1 MTFDSDEA
9 LQHAVARLI
18 AVEPRFGNIVLR
30 HGTPSLRR
38 MPGGL
43 EGLLRIVTDQMIS
56 LRAGAAVW
64 VRLKD
69 EFGACAPDRIAAV
82 PVSRLMELGLSGAKA
97 RTFRAAAHAVIAG
110 TLDFSRLAA
119 MDDADAQNAL
129 TAIPGIGPWTAN
141 IYLLAA
147 MGRRDS
153 WPAGDLALQ
162 VAAQSLLDLTGRP
175 SGPEMIALAEPW
187 RPWRAAAARL
197 LWSHYRGLKRL
208 PQEPL

>member
-1 MTFDSDEA
+1 MIFDSDEA
-9 LQHAVARLI
+9 LKDAVARLT
-18 AVEPRFGNIVLR
+18 AVEPRFGDIVLR
-30 HGTPSLRR
+30 HGMPPLRR

-64 VRLKD
+64 ARLKD
-69 EFGACAPDRIAAV
+69 EFDTFAADRIAAA
-82 PVSRLMELGLSGAKA
+82 PVSHLMELGLSGAKA
-97 RTFRAAAHAVIAG
+97 RTFRAAANAVIAG
-110 TLDFSRLAA
+110 TLDFGRLAA
-119 MDDADAQNAL
+119 MDDGEARQAL
-129 TAIPGIGPWTAN
+129 TALSGIGPWTAD

-147 MGRRDS
+147 LGRRDS

-162 VAAQSLLDLTGRP
+162 VSAQSLFDLASRPDGR
-175 SGPEMIALAEPW
+175 EMIGLAVPW

-208 PQEPL
+208 PQEPV